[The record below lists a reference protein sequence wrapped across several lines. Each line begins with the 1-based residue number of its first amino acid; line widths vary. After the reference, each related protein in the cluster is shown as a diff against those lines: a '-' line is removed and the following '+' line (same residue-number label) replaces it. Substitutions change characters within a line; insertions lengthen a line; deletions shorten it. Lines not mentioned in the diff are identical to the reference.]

1 MITQILAKN
10 SQNKFLAHHITALG
24 LGVAKGEFT
33 RLSGGEKK
41 ICLFICF
48 LNISHDFVF
57 NRNAHLI

>member
-41 ICLFICF
+41 NLPFYLLFKYF
-48 LNISHDFVF
+48 P
-57 NRNAHLI
+57 

>member
-10 SQNKFLAHHITALG
+10 SQNKVLAHHITALG

-41 ICLFICF
+41 FVFFICF
-48 LNISHDFVF
+48 LYISHDFQ
-57 NRNAHLI
+57 